1 MEKKRRRELDRLERA
16 ATRKGT
22 AKLSPQNNAT
32 TFAASSASE
41 DDKEMGLV
49 GDRLL
54 QPKTLYDSSG
64 EADVAVAEARR
75 SERDRDRSDTVEP
88 FDKETRYD
96 VGENDRTCSDD
107 RKSPPELIV
116 GMDATSGTQPPEAK
130 PCPFSIESLLQQPR
144 TNPPGERRPNESS
157 RPSNSRTCRRRP
169 GQLHFQPVGFQV
181 ERLSP
186 STVSAPPSIRN
197 PPTAN

>member
-22 AKLSPQNNAT
+22 AKLSPRNNAT

-88 FDKETRYD
+88 FDKDTALTHYD
-96 VGENDRTCSDD
+96 VG
-107 RKSPPELIV
+107 V
-116 GMDATSGTQPPEAK
+116 GITTSALTSGDGSGAWLK
-130 PCPFSIESLLQQPR
+130 NVLI
-144 TNPPGERRPNESS
+144 
-157 RPSNSRTCRRRP
+157 NSY
-169 GQLHFQPVGFQV
+169 
-181 ERLSP
+181 
-186 STVSAPPSIRN
+186 
-197 PPTAN
+197 